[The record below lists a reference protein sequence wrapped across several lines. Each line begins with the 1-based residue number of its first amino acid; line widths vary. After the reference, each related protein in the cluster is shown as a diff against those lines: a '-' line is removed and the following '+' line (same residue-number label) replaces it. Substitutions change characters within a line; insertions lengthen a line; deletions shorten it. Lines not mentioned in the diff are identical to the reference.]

1 MWECGNYLDTCMSRL
16 TIDLTE
22 QQHQNLKALA
32 VLQGK
37 TIKQYAIE
45 RLFPGDADADHAWQE
60 LKTLLTRRI
69 EEGKMSA
76 KTFDE
81 IVEEEFVHEARRA

>member
-1 MWECGNYLDTCMSRL
+1 MSRL
-16 TIDLTE
+16 TINLTD
-22 QQHQNLKALA
+22 QQHQTLRASA

-45 RLFPGDADADHAWQE
+45 RLFPGDADADQAWQE
-60 LKTLLTRRI
+60 LKALLTARI
-69 EEGKMSA
+69 EECQAGHMST

-81 IVEEEFVHEARRA
+81 IVEEEFAHEAGHHAEQ